1 MGMAETA
8 IPRALHQQTESRLP
22 WFAWLVATLAL
33 ALGAFWYS
41 LGYLYSPENYRSIT
55 FKI

>member
-22 WFAWLVATLAL
+22 WFAGLVATLAL
-33 ALGAFWYS
+33 ALGAFWFS
-41 LGYLYSPENYRSIT
+41 LGYLYSPEN
-55 FKI
+55 